1 MTVPNRISSC
11 VECQTPI
18 IGDRP
23 FCAAC
28 QTKHGDAFLA
38 GEVVDDAVTLPRPRA
53 PKPLSVWQALGAW
66 LVILQL
72 FCVVVIL
79 FIFAGRGC

>member
-1 MTVPNRISSC
+1 MTLANRVSSC
-11 VECQTPI
+11 VDCQTRI

-23 FCAAC
+23 FCAVC
-28 QTKHGDAFLA
+28 QTKHGDEFLA

-53 PKPLSVWQALGAW
+53 PKPVSVWQALGAW

-79 FIFAGRGC
+79 LFLAGRGC

>member
-1 MTVPNRISSC
+1 MTLATRVSSC
-11 VECQTPI
+11 LDCQTPI

-28 QTKHGDAFLA
+28 QTKHGDDFIA

-53 PKPLSVWQALGAW
+53 PKPPSVWQAVGAW
-66 LVILQL
+66 ILIL
-72 FCVVVIL
+72 HMFCVVVIL
-79 FIFAGRGC
+79 LIFARRGC